1 MSSSGYT
8 CIRTVFFFVNILFWF
23 TGCALLG
30 IGIWLRVSYE
40 GYATLLPQYALL
52 SADALA
58 IVVGTV
64 TIILS
69 FFACC
74 GSWLQSRC
82 MLITYFTLVV
92 LMFLAQFLLGSLAF
106 VYRDNIK
113 HSFTEK
119 LQDGIT
125 NHYNMSNSPNNLKDV
140 WDNIQLTFK
149 CCGVVNYMDWHMI
162 DAWPEH
168 RWVPDSCCLP
178 AEYREKCGQ
187 TANDSIYKTGCY
199 EIMYKWFKERLLVI
213 GLLGLTVAFVQLFG
227 LISSM
232 LLFCTVKHRRRS
244 RTYKSYQQ

>member
-8 CIRTVFFFVNILFWF
+8 CIRTVFCFVNVLFWI

-40 GYATLLPQYALL
+40 GFATLLPQSALL

-58 IVVGTV
+58 IVIGTI

-74 GSWLQSRC
+74 GSWIQNRC
-82 MLITYFTLVV
+82 MLITYFSLVV
-92 LMFLAQFLLGSLAF
+92 IMFVAEFLLGSLAF

-113 HSFTEK
+113 HTFTEC
-119 LQDGIT
+119 LQDGLT
-125 NHYNMSNSPNNLKDV
+125 HHYNMTQSPNNLVDV
-140 WDNIQLTFK
+140 WDEIQSTFK

-162 DAWPEH
+162 DAWPDK
-168 RWVPDSCCLP
+168 RWVPDTCCLP
-178 AEYREKCGQ
+178 ADYGVDCGQ
-187 TANDSIYKTGCY
+187 RVGDSIYKTGCY
-199 EIMYKWFKERLLVI
+199 EVIYKWFRERLLVV
-213 GLLGLTVAFVQLFG
+213 GLVGLTVAFVQLFG

-232 LLFCTVKHRRRS
+232 LLFCTMKHRRRS
-244 RTYKSYQQ
+244 RTYKSYQ

>member
-8 CIRTVFFFVNILFWF
+8 CIRTVFCCVNVLFWL

-30 IGIWLRVSYE
+30 IGVWLRVSYE

-52 SADALA
+52 SADIVAIIIGALT
-58 IVVGTV
+58 IV
-64 TIILS
+64 LS

-82 MLITYFTLVV
+82 LLITYFILVV
-92 LMFLAQFLLGSLAF
+92 LMFIAEFVLGSLAF
-106 VYRDNIK
+106 VYRDTIK
-113 HSFTEK
+113 HTFTEK
-119 LQDGIT
+119 LQDGLSH
-125 NHYNMSNSPNNLKDV
+125 HYNMSQSPNNLLQV
-140 WDNIQLTFK
+140 WDDVQITFK

-168 RWVPDSCCLP
+168 RWVPDTCCLP
-178 AEYREKCGQ
+178 ADYGIGCGRKGS
-187 TANDSIYKTGCY
+187 DILYKSGCY
-199 EIMYKWFKERLLVI
+199 ELIYKWFKERLMVVGLV
-213 GLLGLTVAFVQLFG
+213 GLIVAFVQLFG

-244 RTYKSYQQ
+244 RTYKSYQ